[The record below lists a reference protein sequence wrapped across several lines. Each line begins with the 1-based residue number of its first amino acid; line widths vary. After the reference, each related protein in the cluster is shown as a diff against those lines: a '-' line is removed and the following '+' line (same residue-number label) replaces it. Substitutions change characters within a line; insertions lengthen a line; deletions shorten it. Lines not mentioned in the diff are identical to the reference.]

1 MSDDLLE
8 QYVSAANSPPVI
20 RCEWLRMRKTRF
32 STTYIRCEGAVVN
45 IGAYDRM
52 PQECPHC
59 KLNINIIT

>member
-1 MSDDLLE
+1 MNDE
-8 QYVSAANSPPVI
+8 VKEHPF
-20 RCEWLRMRKTRF
+20 RCEWLQMRKTRF